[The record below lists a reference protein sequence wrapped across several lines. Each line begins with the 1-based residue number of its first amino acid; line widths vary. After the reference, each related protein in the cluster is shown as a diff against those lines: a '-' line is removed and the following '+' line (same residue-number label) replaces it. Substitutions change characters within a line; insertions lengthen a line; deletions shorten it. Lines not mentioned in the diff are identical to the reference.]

1 MRLILVFMLLA
12 GVAFVMTGRDEED
25 DAASGNK
32 IVYRYLPRDLD
43 TYIREDLNYPSM
55 LYKTMFEDGEVIR

>member
-1 MRLILVFMLLA
+1 MRLILVLMLLV

-25 DAASGNK
+25 AASGGK
-32 IVYRYLPRDLD
+32 ITYKYLPRDLD

>member
-1 MRLILVFMLLA
+1 MRLILVLMLLA
-12 GVAFVMTGRDEED
+12 GVAFVMTGRDDGD
-25 DAASGNK
+25 DARGNK

-55 LYKTMFEDGEVIR
+55 LYKTMFEDGDVIR